1 MQRKSVDERLLDMER
16 EDRLSRE
23 GRRKAAMVTS
33 LKSFIEELG
42 DHPAAEHM
50 AKAVED
56 IDSIF
61 TKCTCGCGDKVI
73 LCKGKYI

>member
-1 MQRKSVDERLLDMER
+1 MPRKSVDEFLLDMER
-16 EDRLSRE
+16 EDRLARE
-23 GRRKAAMVTS
+23 GRRQAFMISS

-61 TKCTCGCGDKVI
+61 TKCPCGCGDKVI
-73 LCKGKYI
+73 LRKGKT